1 MKEPKKMTFSTRIES
16 RPALKL
22 PSTGVAWILL
32 FHIKKVLN
40 GFHLMRALFVA
51 LLMVASI
58 RGTTDAQEWTRFR
71 GPNGSGISDAKSI
84 PSRWTEGDFNWKV
97 AISGSGHSSPVVWG
111 NRLFLTSADEASGTC
126 SLWCIHT
133 QDGRTIW
140 THDFFKADYTKHQL
154 NSRASATPALDEN
167 HVYVCWAT
175 DDELVAQA
183 ISHQGDKVWT
193 KSLGPYKAQHG
204 IAASPIVHDGL
215 LLIANDQDDESS
227 ALALE
232 AATGK
237 TKWSVSRNT
246 TANYSTPC
254 LFNTG
259 DDMFNVIFSSR
270 DRGLTAIDVR
280 SGKIAWELAS
290 FHSHVS
296 VGSPII
302 ADEYI
307 VGASGGVGVPD
318 EVVTVGFQDKQNLQS
333 PMELYR
339 LEVSTSFVTT
349 PLSHRGMLFTV
360 SDEGIVLCVDLK
372 TGKVHWKER
381 LKNKFYSS
389 PVCVDD
395 KIYFT
400 SRDGEVLVVEA
411 ADEFNLLARNQVR
424 DECHATPAVSG
435 GRMYLRTFSSLIS
448 IGGKRAT
455 AKRGT
460 D

>member
-1 MKEPKKMTFSTRIES
+1 MWSTRLGI

-22 PSTGVAWILL
+22 PSPGAGMASVFRIE
-32 FHIKKVLN
+32 KVLIV
-40 GFHLMRALFVA
+40 FHVMRAVFVTI
-51 LLMVASI
+51 LVVATI
-58 RGTTDAQEWTRFR
+58 PGTTDAQEWTRFR

-84 PSRWTEGDFNWKV
+84 PSRWTKDDFNWKV
-97 AISGSGHSSPVVWG
+97 AIPGSGHSSPVVWG

-126 SLWCIHT
+126 SLRCIDT

-140 THDFFKADYTKHQL
+140 THNFSKADYSKHQL
-154 NSRASATPALDEN
+154 NSRASATPALDAN

-183 ISHQGDKVWT
+183 VSHQGDTVWT

-204 IAASPIVHDGL
+204 IAASPIVHGGL
-215 LLIANDQDDESS
+215 LLIANDQDNESS

-232 AATGK
+232 AGTGK
-237 TKWSVSRNT
+237 TKWSVLRNT

-259 DDMFNVIFSSR
+259 DDIFNVIFTSR

-280 SGKIAWELAS
+280 SGKIDWELAA
-290 FHSHVS
+290 FKSHVS
-296 VGSPII
+296 VASPII

-318 EVVTVGFQDKQNLQS
+318 EVVIVGFRDKQNLQA
-333 PMELYR
+333 PTELHR
-339 LEVSTSFVTT
+339 LEVSTSFVPT

-360 SDEGIVLCVDLK
+360 SDEGVALCVDLK
-372 TGKVHWKER
+372 TGKLYWKER

-400 SRDGEVLVVEA
+400 SRDGEVVVVEA
-411 ADEFNLLARNQVR
+411 AGEFNLLARNQVG

-448 IGGKRAT
+448 IGGRRAT
-455 AKRGT
+455 AKLSN